1 VRTRAAL
8 YLRISQ
14 DKTGEGLGVARQ
26 REACE
31 QLCAA
36 RGWHIVA
43 VLEENDTSAS
53 GDVLRPLFTRLLA
66 MIEAG
71 EIDAVVCWHT
81 DRLVRRL
88 VELEH
93 VIDLCEHNRV
103 KLVTVSGDLDLST
116 DAGRLNARIL
126 TSVARA
132 EIERKSARQRAAFE
146 QAARDGK
153 PTGGR
158 RAFGYT
164 ADGMHL
170 DPAEAPIVAEM
181 FQRFASGD
189 SLGELMREL
198 NRRGIATPRGHTWIT
213 GSVKQVL
220 MNPRYA
226 GLRGV
231 RRVRLDERGRRTTTE
246 SGNPRRDRWYE
257 VTGPAVWPGIVGE
270 ELWRACERRLRDPAR
285 AIYYS
290 GSTQQYLLS
299 GLAVCGV
306 CGRKLKSGTN
316 NKGRTLKCGSLRHVN
331 RQAVKIEKFVTDVI
345 LERLR
350 QPDALDLVQ
359 FRGAGVDLRAL
370 QEEAQALRE
379 RLDGYTGD
387 AALGRLTR
395 QEFYSLREAAHKRLS
410 EIDEQLADAG
420 RTDVLAQFVGSG
432 RDPREMWEDPR
443 CSLSTKRAVIDALCM
458 VRVLPGRSGR
468 PKGGIFDTSSV
479 KIEWR
484 REIKHG

>member
-1 VRTRAAL
+1 MRTRAAL

-71 EIDAVVCWHT
+71 KIDAVVCWHT
-81 DRLVRRL
+81 DRLVRRM

-103 KLVTVSGDLDLST
+103 KLVTASGDLDLST

-189 SLGELMREL
+189 NLGELMREL
-198 NRRGIATPRGHTWIT
+198 NRQGIATPRGHTWIT

-231 RRVRLDERGRRTTTE
+231 RRVRLDERGRRTITE
-246 SGNPRRDRWYE
+246 SGTPRRDRWYE
-257 VTGPAVWPGIVGE
+257 ITGPAVWPAIVGE

-290 GSTQQYLLS
+290 GSKQQYLLS

-306 CGRKLKSGTN
+306 CGRKLKSATN

-331 RQAVKIEKFVTDVI
+331 RQAVKIEEFVTEVI
-345 LERLR
+345 LARLR
-350 QPDALDLVQ
+350 RPDAIDLLQ
-359 FRGAGVDLRAL
+359 PPGEGIDLRWL
-370 QEEAQALRE
+370 QTEAQTLSNNLTAYAE
-379 RLDGYTGD
+379 D
-387 AALGRLTR
+387 AGSGRLTR
-395 QEFYSLREAAHKRLS
+395 QEFYTLREKAHTRLA
-410 EIDEQLADAG
+410 EINTQIADAG
-420 RTDVLAQFVGSG
+420 RTNVMAQFTGVT
-432 RDPREMWEDPR
+432 RDPAEVWSE
-443 CSLSTKRAVIDALCM
+443 CSLSTKRAVINALAII
-458 VRVLPGRSGR
+458 RVMPGTPGR
-468 PKGGIFDTSSV
+468 PKGGLFDVDSV
-479 KIEWR
+479 RIDWR
-484 REIKHG
+484 S